1 MWNFYLYVL
10 LSGSFQ
16 FLVPIHSET
25 QAPHTISPV
34 STSTLPAIISYPPH
48 TGAEQLSHLP
58 LPPAPLPV
66 LPCPLLLLL
75 LFLLHLSLSVL
86 HIHIQYA
93 SQSWLICRILLK
105 CRICN
110 SNNLPGQVDDVCS
123 LAYWV
128 TRSILYLIQAVKPKK
143 YIPIHESLFLSGKV
157 SREDAPKGK
166 KLVAKRQPLPPECK
180 CPSFMVQTQQSAIFH
195 CGGWWQNFDQQLS
208 LSFGYT
214 SPQIP

>member
-1 MWNFYLYVL
+1 MYVL

-166 KLVAKRQPLPPECK
+166 TAGCQEAAP
-180 CPSFMVQTQQSAIFH
+180 
-195 CGGWWQNFDQQLS
+195 
-208 LSFGYT
+208 
-214 SPQIP
+214 SPQSVNVHRSWSRHSSLQFSIVVADGRILISSYPLVLVIQVHRYLSIY